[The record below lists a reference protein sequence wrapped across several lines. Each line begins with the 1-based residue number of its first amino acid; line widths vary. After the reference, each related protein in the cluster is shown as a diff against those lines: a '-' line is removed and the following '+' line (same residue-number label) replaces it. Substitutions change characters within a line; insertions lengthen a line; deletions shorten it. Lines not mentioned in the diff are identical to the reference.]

1 MYEKNGQKQP
11 FLGWIMAKTSKSYE
25 VMLYLDIYRHHA
37 PFGSHLFTRY
47 TTGLKGE
54 ECHPRK
60 CDEQH
65 PHTIGVQ
72 LLFR

>member
-25 VMLYLDIYRHHA
+25 VMLYLDIYRRHA

-47 TTGLKGE
+47 TAGSKG
-54 ECHPRK
+54 
-60 CDEQH
+60 
-65 PHTIGVQ
+65 
-72 LLFR
+72 